1 MTLTIMLVL
10 FAAFLLMG
18 MPMAFAMG
26 LSSVLAVWQQ
36 GQVPLMQL
44 PLRMFSALDSYAL
57 MAVLLFILAG
67 NLMNTGGIT
76 ERIVAFARSLVG
88 HLRGGLA
95 QVNIFTSLLFSS
107 VNGSSMADTA
117 AVGSMMIPQMKKE
130 GYDTRFSATVTAV
143 SALLGPVLPPSI
155 MAIIYATL
163 TGASIGRMFLA
174 GIVPAI
180 ILCFAMMVLTW
191 YLAPRYGWK
200 PTQRAPIGEVGRT
213 FVRAGPAL
221 LMPVIIVGGIVSGTF
236 TPTEAGA
243 VAVLYGFAAA
253 LLARALTIRSF
264 FEFTLNSAKLSASA
278 LIIIGGAGL
287 FGWVL
292 TREGLGFVV
301 EDLVMSAGGDVV
313 SATAIILLGLLF
325 IGLFVEGIAAMILVI
340 PILAPIAANL
350 GYDEAQFG
358 VMAILM
364 LLVGAVTPPVGV
376 VAMLASKI
384 ARIPYASI
392 FGLLVPYCLLVLG
405 VVVLIALV
413 PGVATWLPDLLNS

>member
-1 MTLTIMLVL
+1 MTLTIMLGL
-10 FAAFLLMG
+10 FAILLLAG

-26 LSSVLAVWQQ
+26 LSSVIAIWSQ
-36 GQVPLMQL
+36 GQVPLLQL

-95 QVNIFTSLLFSS
+95 QVNIVTSLLFSS

-117 AVGSMMIPQMKKE
+117 AVGTMMIPTMKKE
-130 GYDTRFSATVTAV
+130 GYDTRFSATVTAA

-174 GIVPAI
+174 GILPAT
-180 ILCFAMMVLTW
+180 ILCGAMMLLTW
-191 YLAPRYGWK
+191 YIAPRYGGSAG
-200 PTQRAPIGEVGRT
+200 PRASFRDIGRSLL
-213 FVRAGPAL
+213 RAGPAI
-221 LMPVIIVGGIVSGTF
+221 LMPVIIVGGIVSGAF

-243 VAVLYGFAAA
+243 VAVLYGFIAA
-253 LLARALTIRSF
+253 LLARSLTLRSF
-264 FEFTLNSAKLSASA
+264 FEFTLSSAKLTASA

-292 TREGLGFVV
+292 TREGFGFMV
-301 EDLVMSAGGDVV
+301 ENLVMSAGGDVV
-313 SATAIILLGLLF
+313 SATIIILIGLLLV
-325 IGLFVEGIAAMILVI
+325 GLFVEGIAAMILVV
-340 PILAPIAANL
+340 PILAPIALSL

-358 VMAILM
+358 VMVILM
-364 LLVGAVTPPVGV
+364 LLVGAITPPVGV
-376 VAMLASKI
+376 VAMLAAKI
-384 ARIPYASI
+384 ARTPYASI
-392 FGLLVPYCLLVLG
+392 FSLLIPYCALVVA
-405 VVVLIALV
+405 VVILIAAV
-413 PGVATWLPDLLNS
+413 PGIATWLPDLLDS